1 MATWSDTLEVA
12 GWVNRFRLQVFNQ
25 DPSLSSSI
33 IRVYVGEAWDPHRII
48 VSFTEEDAR
57 SRGWSPKL
65 NFYAFK
71 EPPAEGSY
79 IMIAVGEAH
88 GPHRCK
94 FEIGRHIGTKPGD
107 GGWSGRCVFWVP
119 AQCIL

>member
-1 MATWSDTLEVA
+1 MATWCNTLEDV

-25 DPSLSSSI
+25 DPSLSPSI
-33 IRVYVGEAWDPHRII
+33 IRVHVGEAWNPHRIT

-65 NFYAFK
+65 SFYAFK

-79 IMIAVGEAH
+79 VMIAVGEAR
-88 GPHRCK
+88 GPYRCK
-94 FEIGRHIGTKPGD
+94 FELGRHIGTKPGD
-107 GGWSGRCVFWVP
+107 EGWWERCVFWVP
-119 AQCIL
+119 AQCVQ